1 MENGEAPRPLLWLG
15 DSKARYQEF
24 PPKVQ
29 REMGYAFFLAQT
41 GGRHRTMAKALS
53 GFGGAS
59 IIEVRENSASGTYRA
74 VYTVRYID
82 VVYVLHAFQKKSKTG
97 AKTPKPDLEL
107 IEKRL
112 KALIAERERQ

>member
-41 GGRHRTMAKALS
+41 GGRHRT
-53 GFGGAS
+53 
-59 IIEVRENSASGTYRA
+59 IEVRENSASGTYRA